1 MDYEEKLL
9 NELTHI
15 KHREELNSGQHKF
28 IFKQLTMFFYN
39 CLQLNNCFSNFII
52 NQNIIK

>member
-15 KHREELNSGQHKF
+15 KHREELNSGQH
-28 IFKQLTMFFYN
+28 TY
-39 CLQLNNCFSNFII
+39 LNFV
-52 NQNIIK
+52 NIRN

>member
-15 KHREELNSGQHKF
+15 KHREDINSGQHNFSTKW
-28 IFKQLTMFFYN
+28 KKLLT
-39 CLQLNNCFSNFII
+39 
-52 NQNIIK
+52 

>member
-15 KHREELNSGQHKF
+15 KHREELNSGQHTYF
-28 IFKQLTMFFYN
+28 FKH
-39 CLQLNNCFSNFII
+39 
-52 NQNIIK
+52 

>member
-15 KHREELNSGQHKF
+15 KHREELNSGQH
-28 IFKQLTMFFYN
+28 IL
-39 CLQLNNCFSNFII
+39 
-52 NQNIIK
+52 IIKEKSIYIS

>member
-15 KHREELNSGQHKF
+15 KHREDINSGQHK
-28 IFKQLTMFFYN
+28 KHY
-39 CLQLNNCFSNFII
+39 
-52 NQNIIK
+52 

>member
-15 KHREELNSGQHKF
+15 KHREELNSGQHSWRR
-28 IFKQLTMFFYN
+28 Y
-39 CLQLNNCFSNFII
+39 
-52 NQNIIK
+52 

>member
-15 KHREELNSGQHKF
+15 KHREELNSGQHKEF
-28 IFKQLTMFFYN
+28 IV
-39 CLQLNNCFSNFII
+39 
-52 NQNIIK
+52 

>member
-15 KHREELNSGQHKF
+15 KHREELNSGQHTEKKYL
-28 IFKQLTMFFYN
+28 ICFK
-39 CLQLNNCFSNFII
+39 LNLNLF
-52 NQNIIK
+52 

>member
-15 KHREELNSGQHKF
+15 KHREELNSGQHKN
-28 IFKQLTMFFYN
+28 FF
-39 CLQLNNCFSNFII
+39 
-52 NQNIIK
+52 

>member
-15 KHREELNSGQHKF
+15 KHREELNSGQHK
-28 IFKQLTMFFYN
+28 KQ
-39 CLQLNNCFSNFII
+39 C
-52 NQNIIK
+52 

>member
-15 KHREELNSGQHKF
+15 KHREELNSGQHRKL
-28 IFKQLTMFFYN
+28 IFN
-39 CLQLNNCFSNFII
+39 
-52 NQNIIK
+52 